1 MNYYRPPSRRRIVI
15 GLQNTKQLRD
25 MDKKLNIYGYVDYRV
40 FLKDYYNL
48 QKKQTRYF
56 SYRYFSNKAG
66 FSSHNVLKQVI
77 NGDRNIA
84 VKSIPK
90 FCSALN
96 ITSREC
102 DYFRLMVL
110 FNQSKSEDEKNEL
123 FREMFRYKQTSKAK
137 KLSEMQYKMYSE
149 WFHSVIR
156 ELVSFKDFKEDYS
169 AIAKSFTPLITP
181 GQVKKSLQ
189 LLKDTGIIKK
199 NKSGKWVQCDPII
212 KTAPEIESLSI
223 RNHNRKMIQL
233 AEDAIV
239 NVKPESREISGM
251 TLGISKKAFKEIKK
265 KIQNFKDDILSDVLA
280 DSSESEEVY
289 QLNFQ
294 LFPLVKNGRQGGEG

>member
-1 MNYYRPPSRRRIVI
+1 
-15 GLQNTKQLRD
+15 

-40 FLKDYYNL
+40 FLRDYYNL

-77 NGDRNIA
+77 NGERNIA
-84 VKSIPK
+84 LKSIPK
-90 FCSALN
+90 FCRALN
-96 ITSREC
+96 LTSREC

-110 FNQSKSEDEKNEL
+110 FNQSRNEDEKNEL

-137 KLSEMQYKMYSE
+137 RLSELQYKMYSE
-149 WFHSVIR
+149 WFHAVIR
-156 ELVSFKDFKEDYS
+156 ELVSFKGFTEDYA
-169 AIAKSFTPLITP
+169 AIAKLLTPSITP
-181 GQVKKSLQ
+181 GQVKKSLK
-189 LLKDTGIIKK
+189 LLRDIGLIKK
-199 NKSGKWVQCDPII
+199 NKGGKWVQCDPII
-212 KTAPEIESLSI
+212 KTAPEVESLSV

-233 AEDAIV
+233 AEEAIAAV
-239 NVKPESREISGM
+239 PPHHREISGM
-251 TLGISKKAFKEIKK
+251 TLGISRKAFKEIKK

-294 LFPLVKNGRQGGEG
+294 LFPLVKNGRQEGEG

>member
-1 MNYYRPPSRRRIVI
+1 MN
-15 GLQNTKQLRD
+15 
-25 MDKKLNIYGYVDYRV
+25 KKLNIYGYVDYRV
-40 FLKDYYNL
+40 FLKDYYTL
-48 QKKQTRYF
+48 KKKQTRYF

-77 NGDRNIA
+77 NGERNIA

-90 FCSALN
+90 FCRALN
-96 ITSREC
+96 LNSREC

-110 FNQSKSEDEKNEL
+110 FNQSRNENEKNEL

-137 KLSEMQYKMYSE
+137 RLGELQYKMYSE
-149 WFHSVIR
+149 WFHAVIR
-156 ELVSFKDFKEDYS
+156 ELVSFKGFEEDYA
-169 AIAKSFTPLITP
+169 AIAKALTPSITP

-189 LLKDTGIIKK
+189 LLKDIGIIKK

-239 NVKPESREISGM
+239 AVEPEYREISGM

-294 LFPLVKNGRQGGEG
+294 LFPLVKNSRQEGEG